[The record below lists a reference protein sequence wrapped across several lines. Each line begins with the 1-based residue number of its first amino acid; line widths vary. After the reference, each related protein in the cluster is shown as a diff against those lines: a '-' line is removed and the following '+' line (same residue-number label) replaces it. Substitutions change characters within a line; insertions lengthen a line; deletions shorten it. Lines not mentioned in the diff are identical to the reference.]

1 MTRKI
6 KKSTTI
12 KNRRIEHY
20 MLLGHYGPEK
30 QEQIKSEIKSGKC
43 RSLDKSILAG
53 EYGKSAM
60 QLLKGRPR
68 RRPSTDKKID
78 TMLAR
83 LFPEIFN

>member
-12 KNRRIEHY
+12 KNCRIEHY
-20 MLLGHYGPEK
+20 MLIGRYGPEK
-30 QEQIKSEIKSGKC
+30 QEQIETEIKTGKC
-43 RSLDKSILAG
+43 KSLDKAILAG

-68 RRPSTDKKID
+68 RRPSTDQKID
-78 TMLAR
+78 QTLAR